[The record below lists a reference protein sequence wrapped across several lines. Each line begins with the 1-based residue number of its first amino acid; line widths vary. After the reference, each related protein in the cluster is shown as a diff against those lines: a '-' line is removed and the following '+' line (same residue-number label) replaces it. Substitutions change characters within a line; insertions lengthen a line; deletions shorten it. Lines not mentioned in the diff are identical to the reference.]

1 MNIREYIQRNWDK
14 TIRYNTQDNGTL
26 IGLPYPYTVPCCE
39 GHFQEMYYWDTYFT
53 NAGLM
58 HEGRFEQVK
67 NNIDNMC
74 FLIEKYGYMP
84 NGNRTF
90 YLSRSQ
96 PPFLSQMIRELYD
109 RQPDKNWLTRC
120 YEALK
125 TEYEFWQTQRMTPSG
140 LNRYYGTFTVEDETA
155 CCPELCN
162 RFHIEPP
169 EDKKTQRSYGR
180 SMYTFA
186 ESGWD
191 CNSRMGMEVYQYN
204 WVDLN
209 SLLYGMEQNMAYF
222 AKILQNSHSDYWLQQ
237 AEIRVAKMTE
247 QMWDE
252 SIGAFCDYNFETG
265 EKADIISAAMFYP
278 LFTGLC
284 TPEQASKTVSLLP
297 KLEMTYG
304 IACCECKE
312 DLNNLQWDYPNGW
325 ACLHYIVIHG
335 LLRYGYHEDALRIAE
350 KYVTLAED
358 VFEKTGQLWEKYNV
372 VTGEVSTAKE
382 YETPA
387 MMGWSAGVYLDCC
400 SIINKMKYLASV
412 NTVNIS

>member
-58 HEGRFEQVK
+58 HEGRLEQVK

-109 RQPDKNWLTRC
+109 RQPDKNWLIGC

-125 TEYEFWQTQRMTPSG
+125 TESEFWQTQRMTPSG

-162 RFHIEPP
+162 RFHIESP
-169 EDKKTQRSYGR
+169 EDEKIQRSYGR

-191 CNSRMGMEVYQYN
+191 CNSRMDMEVYKYN

-222 AKILQNSHSDYWLQQ
+222 ANILQNGQRDYWLHQ
-237 AEIRVAKMTE
+237 AQIRATKMTE
-247 QMWDE
+247 LMWDD
-252 SIGAFCDYNFETG
+252 SIGAFCDYNYEAAET
-265 EKADIISAAMFYP
+265 ADIISAAMFYP
-278 LFTGLC
+278 LFVGLC
-284 TPEQASKTVSLLP
+284 TPEQAAKTVSLLSH
-297 KLEMTYG
+297 LEMPYG
-304 IACCECKE
+304 IACCEGRE
-312 DLNNLQWDYPNGW
+312 DLYDLQWDYPNGW

-335 LLRYGYHEDALRIAE
+335 LLRYGYREDALRIAK
-350 KYVTLAED
+350 KYVALAED
-358 VFEKTGQLWEKYNV
+358 VFQKTGQLWEKYNV

-387 MMGWSAGVYLDCC
+387 MMGWSAGVFLDCC
-400 SIINKMKYLASV
+400 SIINNAK
-412 NTVNIS
+412 

>member
-1 MNIREYIQRNWDK
+1 MNIREYIKGNWDN
-14 TIRYNTQDNGTL
+14 TIRENTWDDGTL
-26 IGLPYPYTVPCCE
+26 IGLPHPYTVPCCE
-39 GHFQEMYYWDTYFT
+39 GKFQEMYYWDTYFT
-53 NAGLM
+53 NAGLL
-58 HEGRFEQVK
+58 HEGRLEQVK

-74 FLIEKYGYMP
+74 FLIKKYGYMP

-96 PPFLSQMIRELYD
+96 PPFLSQMVREFYD
-109 RQPDKNWLTRC
+109 RQPDAGWLAGC
-120 YEALK
+120 YEALEK
-125 TEYEFWQTQRMTPSG
+125 EYTFWQTQRMTPSG
-140 LNRYYGTFTVEDETA
+140 LNRYYGTFTPEDETA
-155 CCPELCN
+155 CCPELCS
-162 RFHIEPP
+162 RFHIDPP
-169 EDKKTQRSYGR
+169 EDEETQRSYGR

-191 CNSRMGMEVYQYN
+191 CNSRMGMEVYKYN

-209 SLLYGMEQNMAYF
+209 ALLYGMEQNMAYF
-222 AKILQNSHSDYWLQQ
+222 AKILHNGQEEYWLKQ
-237 AEIRVAKMTE
+237 AQIRASRMTE
-247 QMWDE
+247 QMWDD

-284 TPEQASKTVSLLP
+284 TPEQAAKTVSLLP

-304 IACCECKE
+304 IACCESKE
-312 DLNNLQWDYPNGW
+312 DLNDLQWDYPNGW

-335 LLRYGYHEDALRIAE
+335 LLRYGYTEDALHIAK
-350 KYVTLAED
+350 KYTSLAEG
-358 VFEKTGQLWEKYNV
+358 VYKKTGQLWEKYDV

-400 SIINKMKYLASV
+400 SIINK
-412 NTVNIS
+412 IS

>member
-1 MNIREYIQRNWDK
+1 MPILLNGDFMNIREYIQRNWDK
-14 TIRYNTQDNGTL
+14 TIRCNMQDNGTL

-53 NAGLM
+53 NAGLL
-58 HEGRFEQVK
+58 HEGRLEQVK

-74 FLIEKYGYMP
+74 FLIKKFGYMP

-96 PPFLSQMIRELYD
+96 PPFLSQMVRELYD
-109 RQPDKNWLTRC
+109 RQPDNHWLAGC
-120 YEALK
+120 YEALE
-125 TEYEFWQTQRMTPSG
+125 TEYEFWQSQRMTPSG
-140 LNRYYGTFTVEDETA
+140 LNRYYGTFTPEDETA
-155 CCPELCN
+155 CCPELCG

-169 EDKKTQRSYGR
+169 QDEETQRSYGR

-209 SLLYGMEQNMAYF
+209 ALLYGMEQNMAYF
-222 AKILQNSHSDYWLQQ
+222 ADILQNGQADCWLQK
-237 AEIRVAKMTE
+237 AKTRATKTTE
-247 QMWDE
+247 LMWDNTL
-252 SIGAFCDYNFETG
+252 GAFCDYNYVTK
-265 EKADIISAAMFYP
+265 EKSDIISAAMFYP
-278 LFTGLC
+278 LFSGVC
-284 TPEQASKTVSLLP
+284 TAEQAARTVSLLP
-297 KLEMTYG
+297 KLEMPYG
-304 IACCECKE
+304 ISCCECKE
-312 DLNNLQWDYPNGW
+312 DLYELQWDYPNGW

-335 LLRYGYHEDALRIAE
+335 LLRYGYQEDALRIAK
-350 KYVTLAED
+350 KYVALAED
-358 VFEKTGQLWEKYNV
+358 VFQKTGQLWEKYNV
-372 VTGEVSTAKE
+372 VTGDVSTAKE

-400 SIINKMKYLASV
+400 SIINKTS
-412 NTVNIS
+412 